1 MFYLYKINLIIMH
14 KEKLKILLV
23 EDDRIEILK
32 FKRSISNIVDDYDL
46 SLSNNGKEAFFE
58 IDKEI
63 PDLII
68 LDLNMPDINGIKFL
82 TILKNDDELK
92 HIPVIILTT
101 SNNDRDISECYRLGI
116 AGYVLKPLKYDDY
129 EGKIKSILRYWSLN
143 EFLNL

>member
-1 MFYLYKINLIIMH
+1 MH

-32 FKRSISNIVDDYDL
+32 FKKSVSNIINDYDL
-46 SLSNNGKEAFFE
+46 SLSNNGKEAFIE

-68 LDLNMPDINGIKFL
+68 LDLNMPDTNGIEFL
-82 TILKNDDELK
+82 TILKNDEELK

-101 SNNDRDISECYRLGI
+101 SNNDKDISECYRLGI

-129 EGKIKSILRYWSLN
+129 ESKIKAVLRYWSLN

>member
-1 MFYLYKINLIIMH
+1 MH
-14 KEKLKILLV
+14 KDKLKILLV

-32 FKRSISNIVDDYDL
+32 FKRSVSNIINDYDL
-46 SLSNNGKEAFFE
+46 SLSNNGKEAFIE

-68 LDLNMPDINGIKFL
+68 LDLNMPDTNGIEFL
-82 TILKNDDELK
+82 TILKNDEELK

-101 SNNDRDISECYRLGI
+101 SNNDKDISECYRLGI

-129 EGKIKSILRYWSLN
+129 ESKIKAVLRYWSLN

>member
-1 MFYLYKINLIIMH
+1 MRLNLINMH

-32 FKRSISNIVDDYDL
+32 FKRSVSNIINDYDL
-46 SLSNNGKEAFFE
+46 SLSNNGKEAFIE

-68 LDLNMPDINGIKFL
+68 LDLNMPDTNGIEFL
-82 TILKNDDELK
+82 TILKNDEELK

-101 SNNDRDISECYRLGI
+101 SNNDKDILECYRLGI

-129 EGKIKSILRYWSLN
+129 ESKIKAVLRYWSLN

>member
-1 MFYLYKINLIIMH
+1 MH

-32 FKRSISNIVDDYDL
+32 FKRSVSNIINDYDL
-46 SLSNNGKEAFFE
+46 SLSNNGKEAFIE

-68 LDLNMPDINGIKFL
+68 LDLNMPDTNGIEFL
-82 TILKNDDELK
+82 TILKNDEELK

-101 SNNDRDISECYRLGI
+101 SNNDKVISECYRLGI

-129 EGKIKSILRYWSLN
+129 ESKIKAVLRYWSLN

>member
-1 MFYLYKINLIIMH
+1 MH

-68 LDLNMPDINGIKFL
+68 LDLNMPDINGIEFL

-129 EGKIKSILRYWSLN
+129 ESKIKSILRYWSLN

>member
-1 MFYLYKINLIIMH
+1 MH

-68 LDLNMPDINGIKFL
+68 LDLNMPDTNGIEFL

>member
-1 MFYLYKINLIIMH
+1 MH

-32 FKRSISNIVDDYDL
+32 FKRSVSNIINDYDL
-46 SLSNNGKEAFFE
+46 SLSNNGKEAFIE

-68 LDLNMPDINGIKFL
+68 LDLNMPDTNGIEFL
-82 TILKNDDELK
+82 TILKNDEELK

-101 SNNDRDISECYRLGI
+101 SNNDKDISECYRLGI
-116 AGYVLKPLKYDDY
+116 AGYVLKPLKYHDY
-129 EGKIKSILRYWSLN
+129 ESKIKAVLRYWSLN

>member
-1 MFYLYKINLIIMH
+1 MH

-32 FKRSISNIVDDYDL
+32 FKRSVSNIINDYVL
-46 SLSNNGKEAFFE
+46 SLSNNGKEAFIE

-68 LDLNMPDINGIKFL
+68 LDLNMPDTNGIEFL
-82 TILKNDDELK
+82 TILKNDEELK

-101 SNNDRDISECYRLGI
+101 SNNDKDISECYRLGI

-129 EGKIKSILRYWSLN
+129 ESKIKAVLRYWSLN

>member
-1 MFYLYKINLIIMH
+1 MH

-32 FKRSISNIVDDYDL
+32 FKRSVSNIINDYDL
-46 SLSNNGKEAFFE
+46 SLSNNGKEAFIE

-68 LDLNMPDINGIKFL
+68 LDLNMPDTNGIEFL

-101 SNNDRDISECYRLGI
+101 SNNDKDISECYRLGI

-129 EGKIKSILRYWSLN
+129 ESKIKAVLRYWSLN

>member
-1 MFYLYKINLIIMH
+1 MRLNLVNMH

-32 FKRSISNIVDDYDL
+32 FKRSVSNIINDYDL
-46 SLSNNGKEAFFE
+46 SLSNNGKEAFIE

-68 LDLNMPDINGIKFL
+68 LDLNMPDTNGIEFL
-82 TILKNDDELK
+82 TILKNDEELK

-101 SNNDRDISECYRLGI
+101 SNNDKDISECYRLGI

-129 EGKIKSILRYWSLN
+129 ESKIKAVLRYWSLN

>member
-1 MFYLYKINLIIMH
+1 MRLNLINMH

-32 FKRSISNIVDDYDL
+32 FKRSVSNIINDYDL
-46 SLSNNGKEAFFE
+46 SLSNNGKEAFIE

-68 LDLNMPDINGIKFL
+68 LDLNMPDTNGIEFL
-82 TILKNDDELK
+82 TILKNDEELK

-101 SNNDRDISECYRLGI
+101 SNNDKDISECYRLGI

-129 EGKIKSILRYWSLN
+129 ESKIKAVLRYWSLN

>member
-1 MFYLYKINLIIMH
+1 MH

-32 FKRSISNIVDDYDL
+32 FKRSVSNIINDYDL
-46 SLSNNGKEAFFE
+46 SLSNNGKEAFIE

-68 LDLNMPDINGIKFL
+68 LDLNMPDTNGIEFL
-82 TILKNDDELK
+82 MILKNDEELK

-101 SNNDRDISECYRLGI
+101 SNNDKDISECYRLGI

-129 EGKIKSILRYWSLN
+129 ESKIKAVLRYWSLN

>member
-1 MFYLYKINLIIMH
+1 MH

-68 LDLNMPDINGIKFL
+68 LDLNMPDINGIEFL

-92 HIPVIILTT
+92 HIPIIILTT

-129 EGKIKSILRYWSLN
+129 ESKIKSILRYWSLN

>member
-1 MFYLYKINLIIMH
+1 MH

-32 FKRSISNIVDDYDL
+32 FKRSVSNIINDYDL
-46 SLSNNGKEAFFE
+46 SLSNNGKEAFIE

-68 LDLNMPDINGIKFL
+68 LDLNMPDTNGIEFL
-82 TILKNDDELK
+82 TILKNDEELK

-101 SNNDRDISECYRLGI
+101 SNNDKDISECYRLGI

-129 EGKIKSILRYWSLN
+129 ESKIKAVLRYWNLN

>member
-1 MFYLYKINLIIMH
+1 MH

-68 LDLNMPDINGIKFL
+68 LDLNMPDTNGIEFL

-129 EGKIKSILRYWSLN
+129 ESKIKSILRYWSLN

>member
-1 MFYLYKINLIIMH
+1 MH
-14 KEKLKILLV
+14 KDKLKILLV

-32 FKRSISNIVDDYDL
+32 FKRSISNIVDNYDL
-46 SLSNNGKEAFFE
+46 SLSTNGKEAFLE

-63 PDLII
+63 PDLVI
-68 LDLNMPDINGIKFL
+68 LDLNMPDTNGIEFL
-82 TILKNDDELK
+82 TILKNDEELK

-101 SNNDRDISECYRLGI
+101 SNNDKDISECYRLGI

-129 EGKIKSILRYWSLN
+129 ESKIKAILRYWSLN

>member
-1 MFYLYKINLIIMH
+1 MH

-32 FKRSISNIVDDYDL
+32 FKRSVSNIINDYDL
-46 SLSNNGKEAFFE
+46 SLSNNGKEAFIE

-68 LDLNMPDINGIKFL
+68 LDLNMPDTNGIEFL
-82 TILKNDDELK
+82 TILKNDEELK

-101 SNNDRDISECYRLGI
+101 SNNDKDISECYRLGI

-129 EGKIKSILRYWSLN
+129 ESKIKAVLRYWSLN

>member
-1 MFYLYKINLIIMH
+1 MH

-32 FKRSISNIVDDYDL
+32 FKRSVSNIINDYDL
-46 SLSNNGKEAFFE
+46 SLSNNGKEAFIE

-68 LDLNMPDINGIKFL
+68 LDLNMPDTNGIEFL
-82 TILKNDDELK
+82 TILKNDEELK

-101 SNNDRDISECYRLGI
+101 SNNDKDILECYRLGI

-129 EGKIKSILRYWSLN
+129 ESKIKAVLRYWSLN

>member
-1 MFYLYKINLIIMH
+1 MRLNLVNMH

-32 FKRSISNIVDDYDL
+32 FKRSVSNIINDYVL
-46 SLSNNGKEAFFE
+46 SLSNNGKEAFIE

-68 LDLNMPDINGIKFL
+68 LDLNMPDTNGIEFL
-82 TILKNDDELK
+82 TILKNDEELK

-101 SNNDRDISECYRLGI
+101 SNNDKDISECYRLGI

-129 EGKIKSILRYWSLN
+129 ESKIKAVLRYWSLN

>member
-1 MFYLYKINLIIMH
+1 MH

-32 FKRSISNIVDDYDL
+32 FKRSFSNIINDYDL
-46 SLSNNGKEAFFE
+46 SLSNNGKEAFIE

-68 LDLNMPDINGIKFL
+68 LDLNMPDTNGIEFL
-82 TILKNDDELK
+82 TILKNDEELK

-129 EGKIKSILRYWSLN
+129 ESKIKSILRYWSLN

>member
-1 MFYLYKINLIIMH
+1 MH

-32 FKRSISNIVDDYDL
+32 FKRSVSNIIDDYDL
-46 SLSNNGKEAFFE
+46 SLSNNGKEAFIE

-68 LDLNMPDINGIKFL
+68 LDLNMPDTNGIEFL

-101 SNNDRDISECYRLGI
+101 SNNDKDISECYRLGI

-129 EGKIKSILRYWSLN
+129 ESKIKAVLRYWSLN

>member
-1 MFYLYKINLIIMH
+1 MRLNLINMH

-32 FKRSISNIVDDYDL
+32 FKRSVSNIIDDYDL
-46 SLSNNGKEAFFE
+46 SLSNNGKEAFIE

-68 LDLNMPDINGIKFL
+68 LDLNMPDTNGIEFL

-101 SNNDRDISECYRLGI
+101 SNNDKDISECYRLGI

-129 EGKIKSILRYWSLN
+129 ESKIKAVLRYWSLN

>member
-1 MFYLYKINLIIMH
+1 MH

-68 LDLNMPDINGIKFL
+68 LDLNMPDINGIEFL

-101 SNNDRDISECYRLGI
+101 SNNDRDISKCYRLGI

>member
-1 MFYLYKINLIIMH
+1 LFYLYKINLIIMH

-68 LDLNMPDINGIKFL
+68 LDLNMPDTNGIEFL

-129 EGKIKSILRYWSLN
+129 ESKIKSILRYWSLN